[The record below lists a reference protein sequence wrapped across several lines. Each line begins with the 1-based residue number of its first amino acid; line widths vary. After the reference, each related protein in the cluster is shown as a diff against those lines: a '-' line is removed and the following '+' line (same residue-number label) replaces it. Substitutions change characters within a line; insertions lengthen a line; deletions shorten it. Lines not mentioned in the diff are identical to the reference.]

1 MIDASAERGMVAVA
15 NAGSSSLKFSLYE
28 VLAGDEL
35 KLVLRGLA
43 EGLDTS
49 PHFIAK
55 DADGKV
61 LREHSWGEG
70 TKLGHDAA
78 LHHVIAAVRE
88 LVPGATLRGIGHRVV
103 HGGPDYSQPMV
114 VTPEV
119 LPKLEAL
126 SPLAPL
132 HQPNNLSPIKLAFEA
147 LPGVPQV
154 ACFDTAFHRST
165 PKLAQMY
172 ALPYRYFEEGV
183 RRYGF
188 HGLSYEYI
196 ASRIPQAAPELANGK
211 VIALHLGNG
220 ASMCA
225 MNAGRSMASTMG
237 FSALEGLPMGTRAGA
252 LDPGVL
258 LYLMQQRGMEAK
270 AVERMLYSESGLLGV
285 SGVSSDMRALLASDA
300 PRAALAVD
308 LYVYR
313 IVREAGSLAAA
324 LGGLD
329 GVVFTAGIGEHAAP
343 VRERVVQGL
352 AWLGVELDRQANDAG
367 GPRISTG
374 ASRCSA
380 WVIPTDEELM
390 IARHTVRALQA

>member
-1 MIDASAERGMVAVA
+1 MIEASLERGMVAVA
-15 NAGSSSLKFSLYE
+15 NAGSSSLKFSLYA
-28 VLAGDEL
+28 VAGDDL
-35 KLVLRGLA
+35 RPVLRGLV

-49 PHFIAK
+49 PHFVAK
-55 DADGKV
+55 APDGKV
-61 LREHSWGEG
+61 LQEHTWGEG
-70 TKLGHDAA
+70 QKLGHDAA
-78 LHHVIAAVRE
+78 LHHTIAAVRE

-132 HQPNNLSPIKLAFEA
+132 HQPNNLSPIRLAFEA

-165 PKLAQMY
+165 PELAQMY

-196 ASRIPQAAPELANGK
+196 ASRLPQVAPELARGK
-211 VIALHLGNG
+211 VIAMHLGNG
-220 ASMCA
+220 ASLCA
-225 MNAGRSMASTMG
+225 MDGGRSVASTMG
-237 FSALEGLPMGTRAGA
+237 FSALEGLPMGTRSGA
-252 LDPGVL
+252 IDPGVL
-258 LYLMQQRGMEAK
+258 LYLMEQRGMSPKE
-270 AVERMLYSESGLLGV
+270 VERMLYRDSGLLGV
-285 SGVSSDMRALLASDA
+285 SGVSSDMRALLASDV
-300 PRAALAVD
+300 PRAALAID

-313 IVREAGSLAAA
+313 IVREVGSLAAA

-329 GVVFTAGIGEHAAP
+329 GVVFTAGIGEHSAP
-343 VRERVVQGL
+343 VRERVVRGL
-352 AWLGVELDRQANDAG
+352 AWLGAELDAAANAAS
-367 GPRISTG
+367 GPRISNQ

-380 WVIPTDEELM
+380 WVVPTDEELM
-390 IARHTVRALQA
+390 IARHTVRALGG